1 MTISGELEI
10 LTEKTEKSGKIQEV
24 NIVPNATKNI
34 VSVELLL
41 KNGDEI
47 GIINFRYKGTIMK
60 LIK

>member
-41 KNGDEI
+41 QYGYDMEENI
-47 GIINFRYKGTIMK
+47 GIVNV
-60 LIK
+60 